1 MARQGWG
8 LAACIGAAV
17 TFSMMLVNP
26 EVVQGQA
33 VIPSMT
39 QTQPVSGPETNIIPS
54 LTLSERY
61 DSNVYFIRGSNVE
74 DYVTTASPQLR
85 VVHKRQL
92 VESTVSGGAT
102 AEAYAK
108 NPGLNYVAAN
118 GFVDL
123 NLDGAMSAL
132 ARGLKLQISDNFYY
146 TPQLPSF
153 AAPTGGG
160 GTVPQSFV
168 QGVQAQ
174 RANAFTNTGIVTGS
188 YAMSPLVTLT
198 SIYNNAYRH
207 FGNPIA
213 PTSGSTQPLINTMFQ
228 TVNSGPQIMLSA
240 LDKVT
245 LLYQYQRAIYD
256 GGAISGFNTHGGTV
270 GWTRVLTPTLT
281 SSLTGGGT
289 VLSQSNQLQYVGS
302 ASLIW
307 KFENT
312 DAMVS
317 YSRSVNPSFFASTTS
332 GANSGA
338 ALVSQVVTVNAAHHI
353 TQALS
358 VSINGNYA
366 FSESTPD
373 GSVQRFTSYSVT
385 PTIAYEINR
394 VMTASLSYTRSHF
407 DQTFSSQESSFDRNM
422 VLLRLFAEWK

>member
-8 LAACIGAAV
+8 LAACMGAAV

-26 EVVQGQA
+26 EVAQGQA
-33 VIPSMT
+33 VIPSTT
-39 QTQPVSGPETNIIPS
+39 QRQPVSGPGTNIIPS

-61 DSNVYFIRGSNVE
+61 DSNVYFIQGANLE

-92 VESTVSGGAT
+92 VEATVIGGAT
-102 AEAYAK
+102 AEAYVK
-108 NPGLNYVAAN
+108 NPGLNYAAAN
-118 GFVDL
+118 GSVDL
-123 NLDGAMSAL
+123 NLGGAMSEL
-132 ARGLKLQISDNFYY
+132 VRGLGLRISDNFYY
-146 TPQLPSF
+146 TPQLPAF
-153 AAPTGGG
+153 AEPTGGG
-160 GTVPQSFV
+160 GTAPESFV
-168 QGVQAQ
+168 QGLQAQ
-174 RANAFTNTGIVTGS
+174 RANAFTNTGIVAGS

-198 SIYNNAYRH
+198 STYNNAYRH
-207 FGNPIA
+207 FGNQIA

-228 TVNSGPQIMLSA
+228 TVNSGPQIRLSA
-240 LDKVT
+240 VDTVT
-245 LLYQYQRAIYD
+245 LLHQYQQAD
-256 GGAISGFNTHGGTV
+256 FGGSRSGFTTQGGTA

-289 VLSQSNQLQYVGS
+289 VLSQSNQLQYIGS
-302 ASLIW
+302 ASLTW

-317 YSRSVNPSFFASTTS
+317 YSRAVAPSFFGSTTS
-332 GANSGA
+332 VAGSGT

-358 VSINGNYA
+358 VSINGNYS

-373 GSVQRFTSYSVT
+373 SSVQQFTSYSVT
-385 PTIAYEINR
+385 PDVAYQINR
-394 VMTASLSYTRSHF
+394 VMKTTLAYTRSHF
-407 DQTFSSQESSFDRNM
+407 ERTFSSQESSFDRNA
-422 VLLRLFAEWK
+422 VILRLFAEWE